1 MNRNLPLAAFFDL
14 DGTLALD
21 NQPPAAADV
30 AAIRAFRAAGNFVF
44 LCTGRSPG
52 YLYDAVTRIGFDG
65 IVAGAGAHV
74 TVGDRLLY
82 RNGVSQSQLQPIL
95 RAFTG
100 TPHTLVMETEEGMV
114 QLASAPDAQIVRD
127 YPVITCSEQWNE
139 RYGDW
144 HVTKLT
150 VYRTPLGEELK
161 AVLAK
166 ELDFICHP
174 TYHEAVPRGC
184 SKSDGMRRVLEVIGV
199 PRENSIAFGDSP
211 NDADMIR
218 FAGLGVV
225 MGDGVP
231 AVQAIADR
239 VTLPLADCGV
249 AHVLK
254 EFI

>member
-1 MNRNLPLAAFFDL
+1 MDRNLPLAAFFDI

-21 NQPPAAADV
+21 NGPPAPQDV
-30 AAIRAFRAAGNFVF
+30 DAIRAFRAAGNFVF
-44 LCTGRSPG
+44 LCTGRASG
-52 YLYDAVTRIGFDG
+52 YLYDAITDIGFDG
-65 IVAGAGAHV
+65 LVAGAGAYV
-74 TVGDRLLY
+74 TVGERLLY
-82 RNGVSQSQLQPIL
+82 RNGVSQEQLRPIL

-100 TPHTLVMETEEGMV
+100 TAHTLVMETEEGMV

-127 YPVITCSEQWNE
+127 YPVITCSEQWYE
-139 RYGDW
+139 RYGDT

-150 VYRTPLGEELK
+150 VYRAPLSDELK
-161 AVLAK
+161 AVLSA
-166 ELDFICHP
+166 ELDLICHP

-184 SKSDGMRRVLEVIGV
+184 SKADGMRRVLQEIGV
-199 PRENSIAFGDSP
+199 AKENTIAFGDSP

-218 FAGLGVV
+218 FAAVGVV
-225 MGDGVP
+225 MGDGDP
-231 AVQAIADR
+231 AVQALADR